1 MLLLSC
7 VLLPEPRS
15 ARARGRTSRQCSQTL
30 ETPTVSGAIP
40 GSPDSR
46 GRRDAEIGGV
56 MLRGARGA
64 AHTCCGIFRPALW
77 SRPASAGPSTTDDT
91 RRRRRRAA
99 AGPSRG
105 WDRSRHTHTPSL
117 FRHRWEVQQPS
128 CLPPVTLFVRAMFP
142 YGLPCGRPVTGRSA
156 DALMA
161 SAVQAP
167 EACDALAPSGGLRG
181 SRCLPPS
188 TAARCARLQ
197 CP

>member
-1 MLLLSC
+1 MVGCAPQSGQSGSRRMRISRLNIARAHLLVLPHVEQDHLVTLCAACRHGFDADLRDGPASRVEEIVGGVWHMLLLSC

-46 GRRDAEIGGV
+46 GRRDAETGGV
-56 MLRGARGA
+56 MLHGARGA

-99 AGPSRG
+99 AGPSRV
-105 WDRSRHTHTPSL
+105 WDRSRHTHTIVVSL
-117 FRHRWEVQQPS
+117 
-128 CLPPVTLFVRAMFP
+128 
-142 YGLPCGRPVTGRSA
+142 
-156 DALMA
+156 
-161 SAVQAP
+161 
-167 EACDALAPSGGLRG
+167 
-181 SRCLPPS
+181 
-188 TAARCARLQ
+188 
-197 CP
+197 

>member
-30 ETPTVSGAIP
+30 EMPTVSGAIP

-46 GRRDAEIGGV
+46 GRRDAETSGV

-105 WDRSRHTHTPSL
+105 WDRSRHTRTQSWSHYTWNAWQFSWTPPMALQRGRVPRTIRPAGGPSL
-117 FRHRWEVQQPS
+117 CR
-128 CLPPVTLFVRAMFP
+128 
-142 YGLPCGRPVTGRSA
+142 RS
-156 DALMA
+156 L
-161 SAVQAP
+161 VILLY
-167 EACDALAPSGGLRG
+167 C
-181 SRCLPPS
+181 
-188 TAARCARLQ
+188 
-197 CP
+197 